1 MRSRPTRASRS
12 TVAGATLGHDRV
24 GSGKLPRHVTRV
36 CALRSRRISANRMKL
51 VAVVLTLA
59 CASGGVIVAKSAPTP
74 SVVSAECYS
83 LAYSDPIKSV
93 SASLFPT
100 WIELFPGTDSGSVAG
115 RPHPAYAYGWP
126 AMTKYSWWKRIP
138 GDSIEVNFSGN
149 FEALHIHV
157 QRDTSRLI
165 GRATYL
171 SDVIVGGP
179 DPSMRAEATREACPT
194 PQP

>member
-1 MRSRPTRASRS
+1 MVHSARGVLLRLQQVRPRSL
-12 TVAGATLGHDRV
+12 VL
-24 GSGKLPRHVTRV
+24 
-36 CALRSRRISANRMKL
+36 ANRVKF
-51 VAVVLTLA
+51 VALALTLA
-59 CASGGVIVAKSAPTP
+59 CVGRGAAVTTPVPTP
-74 SVVSAECYS
+74 SVVSAERYS
-83 LAYSDPIKSV
+83 LAYSDPVKNA

-149 FEALHIHV
+149 YEALHIHV
-157 QRDTSRLI
+157 QRVGSRLI

-179 DPSMRAEATREACPT
+179 DPSMRTEATREACRT
-194 PQP
+194 P

>member
-1 MRSRPTRASRS
+1 MTERENAQGVKF
-12 TVAGATLGHDRV
+12 VALA
-24 GSGKLPRHVTRV
+24 
-36 CALRSRRISANRMKL
+36 
-51 VAVVLTLA
+51 LTLA
-59 CASGGVIVAKSAPTP
+59 CVSRGVAVTTPAPTP
-74 SVVSAECYS
+74 SVAGAECYS
-83 LAYSDPIKSV
+83 LAYSNPVKDV

-115 RPHPAYAYGWP
+115 RPHPDYAYGWS

-149 FEALHIHV
+149 YEALHIHV
-157 QRDTSRLI
+157 QRVGSRLI
-165 GRATYL
+165 GRAIYL

-194 PQP
+194 PQRRQTM

>member
-1 MRSRPTRASRS
+1 
-12 TVAGATLGHDRV
+12 
-24 GSGKLPRHVTRV
+24 
-36 CALRSRRISANRMKL
+36 MKF

-59 CASGGVIVAKSAPTP
+59 CARGGIVVAKPVLTP

-83 LAYSDPIKSV
+83 LAYSDPVKNV

-115 RPHPAYAYGWP
+115 RPHPAYAYGWR
-126 AMTKYSWWKRIP
+126 AMSKYSWWKRIP

-149 FEALHIHV
+149 YEALHIHV
-157 QRDTSRLI
+157 QRDGSRLI
-165 GRATYL
+165 GRAIYL

-179 DPSMRAEATREACPT
+179 NPSMRAEGTREACPT